1 MDVTVTVEGSTV
13 KVAPVGEL
21 DAHNCGEL
29 GEALRGAAEGMSSV
43 DAVIDAGG
51 LSFIDSSAISELL
64 RLREELTEQG
74 GSLVLVDVQP
84 SVRRVLEITGLLETF
99 GVS

>member
-1 MDVTVTVEGSTV
+1 MDVTVTVEGSNV
-13 KVAPVGEL
+13 RVSPVGEL

-29 GEALRGAAEGMSSV
+29 GEALRTAAKDTSGADAVV
-43 DAVIDAGG
+43 DASE

-64 RLREELTEQG
+64 RLREELAADG
-74 GSLVLVDVQP
+74 GSLKLVDVQP
-84 SVRRVLEITGLLETF
+84 SVRRVLEITGLLDTF

>member
-1 MDVTVTVEGSTV
+1 MDVTVSVEDSNIVVT
-13 KVAPVGEL
+13 PVGEL

-29 GEALRGAAEGMSSV
+29 GDALTSATEGTSAASV
-43 DAVIDAGG
+43 VVDAGG

-64 RLREELTEQG
+64 RLREQLSADG
-74 GSLVLVDVQP
+74 GSLTLVEVQP

>member
-1 MDVTVTVEGSTV
+1 MDVTVAVDGSQVVVT
-13 KVAPVGEL
+13 PVGEL

-29 GEALRGAAEGMSSV
+29 GEALTAATDADNADVVV
-43 DAVIDAGG
+43 DAAG

-64 RLREELTEQG
+64 RLREQLSDQG
-74 GSLVLVDVQP
+74 GSLTLINVQP
-84 SVRRVLEITGLLETF
+84 SVRRVLEITGLLDTF

>member
-1 MDVTVTVEGSTV
+1 MDVTVTVEDSTIV
-13 KVAPVGEL
+13 VTPVGEL

-29 GEALRGAAEGMSSV
+29 SEALGSATEGKSGSDVVV
-43 DAVIDAGG
+43 DANG

-64 RLREELTEQG
+64 RVREQLSADG
-74 GSLVLVDVQP
+74 GSLRLSDVQP

-99 GVS
+99 GVG

>member
-1 MDVTVTVEGSTV
+1 MEVQVSVQENQIVVS
-13 KVAPVGEL
+13 PVGEL

-29 GEALRGAAEGMSSV
+29 GDAVSGALKEKPGSSAVV
-43 DAVIDAGG
+43 DASG

-64 RLREELTEQG
+64 RLREQVEGDGGTLT
-74 GSLVLVDVQP
+74 VVDVQP

-99 GVS
+99 GIE

>member
-1 MDVTVTVEGSTV
+1 MDVTVTIEGSNV
-13 KVAPVGEL
+13 KVSPVGEL

-29 GEALRGAAEGMSSV
+29 GDALRDATGGTPAAAV
-43 DAVIDAGG
+43 VIDASG

-64 RLREELTEQG
+64 RLREQLDADG
-74 GSLVLVDVQP
+74 GSLVLSDVQP

>member
-1 MDVTVTVEGSTV
+1 MDVTVVVDGSQVVVT
-13 KVAPVGEL
+13 PVGEL

-29 GEALRGAAEGMSSV
+29 GTALSAATDGKP
-43 DAVIDAGG
+43 DAHVVVDAGG

-64 RLREELTEQG
+64 RLREHLGEGG
-74 GSLVLVDVQP
+74 GSLTLSNVQP

>member
-1 MDVTVTVEGSTV
+1 MDVQVSVDDSQIVV
-13 KVAPVGEL
+13 KPVGEL

-29 GEALRGAAEGMSSV
+29 G
-43 DAVIDAGG
+43 DAVTTAGKENPGRATVIDASE

-64 RLREELTEQG
+64 RLREQQSADG
-74 GSLVLVDVQP
+74 GSLVLTDVQP

>member
-1 MDVTVTVEGSTV
+1 MDVTVSVEGSNV
-13 KVAPVGEL
+13 RVSPVGEL
-21 DAHNCGEL
+21 DAHNCGEV
-29 GEALRGAAEGMSSV
+29 GDALRSAAEGTSAAN
-43 DAVIDAGG
+43 AVIDASG

-64 RLREELTEQG
+64 RLREELADDG
-74 GSLVLVDVQP
+74 GSLVMIEVQP

>member
-1 MDVTVTVEGSTV
+1 VV
-13 KVAPVGEL
+13 
-21 DAHNCGEL
+21 
-29 GEALRGAAEGMSSV
+29 
-43 DAVIDAGG
+43 DAGG

-64 RLREELTEQG
+64 RLREHLGEGG
-74 GSLVLVDVQP
+74 GSLTLSNVQP